1 MTRIEAQPS
10 LDLVSDINKAL
21 TELTPD
27 EKSDECIAFVLKLR
41 TAWSLG
47 NFKKFFQLYLVAPKM
62 SGFLIDWFVAR
73 ERKAALRMI
82 IKAYETFLEF
92 TKLKFSYFSNDSKGF
107 GGKCMVTFSPA
118 ILLLHL
124 VKSKVCYLSRASESQ
139 NCCVL

>member
-1 MTRIEAQPS
+1 M
-10 LDLVSDINKAL
+10 
-21 TELTPD
+21 
-27 EKSDECIAFVLKLR
+27 LKLR

-73 ERKAALRMI
+73 ARKAALRMI

-124 VKSKVCYLSRASESQ
+124 VKSVTFRAPV
-139 NCCVL
+139 NRKTVACCNMATSTATVM